1 MRDTLL
7 SSFGDKIRNRLSP
20 TELDESI
27 KAATL
32 VDFDRTFFVPYHDFD
47 SLEDY
52 YSRLGAM
59 GDFVSYDNKRSQG
72 RIANVSIPLLSVF
85 SLDDPVGYWGVYRD
99 PEKVVHTG
107 DGNTVLLFTKRGGHV
122 GWPLGM
128 NPSIE
133 SWKWMS
139 DVASS
144 FAEAVDAA
152 RKESKIVPSKKY

>member
-1 MRDTLL
+1 MNQSKLPPLLTLIEP
-7 SSFGDKIRNRLSP
+7 SSSLITTLMASKIITVNWGLWVTLCLMITSVHKAVSP
-20 TELDESI
+20 TYR
-27 KAATL
+27 
-32 VDFDRTFFVPYHDFD
+32 F
-47 SLEDY
+47 
-52 YSRLGAM
+52 
-59 GDFVSYDNKRSQG
+59 
-72 RIANVSIPLLSVF
+72 LSVF

-133 SWKWMS
+133 AWKWMS

-152 RKESKIVPSKKY
+152 RKESKVIPSKKY